1 MNEPIPEDAKAFF
14 ELANRFVEQAND
26 LAEEHGRAR
35 VAAAILW
42 AASRYGAFAW
52 AMSGAPGKQSTE
64 DALAFEEDNIVKCL
78 KHAGEKLGFSSVQ
91 VRKPNDAKTE
101 K

>member
-1 MNEPIPEDAKAFF
+1 MSESIPEDAKAFF
-14 ELANRFVEQAND
+14 DLANRFVAQAND

-52 AMSGAPGKQSTE
+52 AMSGAPGRQAPE
-64 DALAFEEDNIVKCL
+64 EALDLFGAQYRKMMEDNL
-78 KHAGEKLGFSSVQ
+78 RRMLEELSPPPG
-91 VRKPNDAKTE
+91 
-101 K
+101 

>member
-14 ELANRFVEQAND
+14 ELANRFVAQAND
-26 LAEEHGRAR
+26 LSEEHGRAR

-64 DALAFEEDNIVKCL
+64 DALDLFGAQYRKMMDDNLQRMLV
-78 KHAGEKLGFSSVQ
+78 EFT
-91 VRKPNDAKTE
+91 PPPE
-101 K
+101 

>member
-1 MNEPIPEDAKAFF
+1 MNEQTPEDAKAFF

-52 AMSGAPGKQSTE
+52 AMSGAPGRQSTD
-64 DALAFEEDNIVKCL
+64 DALDLFGAQYRKMMEDNL
-78 KHAGEKLGFSSVQ
+78 ARMLAEF
-91 VRKPNDAKTE
+91 KPPQG
-101 K
+101 

>member
-64 DALAFEEDNIVKCL
+64 EALDLFGDQYRKMMDDNL
-78 KHAGEKLGFSSVQ
+78 RRMLAEF
-91 VRKPNDAKTE
+91 KPRE
-101 K
+101 G

>member
-64 DALAFEEDNIVKCL
+64 DALDLFGAQYRTMMDDNL
-78 KHAGEKLGFSSVQ
+78 QRMLADF
-91 VRKPNDAKTE
+91 KPPPG
-101 K
+101 